1 MLKEL
6 KLEEFT
12 PVDSISSSGVYFGR
26 VLCDSVTGIDKLNKK
41 VRNPLISRVRVFYWR
56 EWVKMEVQM

>member
-41 VRNPLISRVRVFYWR
+41 VKNP
-56 EWVKMEVQM
+56 